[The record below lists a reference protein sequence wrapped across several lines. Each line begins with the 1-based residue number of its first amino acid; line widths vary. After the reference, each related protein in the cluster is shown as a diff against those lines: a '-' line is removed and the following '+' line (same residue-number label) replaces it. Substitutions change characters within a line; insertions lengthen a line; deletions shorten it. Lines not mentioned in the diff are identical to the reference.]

1 MPRGDTVYKKLIL
14 HLYPY
19 WFFFIISGLF
29 FPVMAESSPSGPTA
43 PAVLLPIAA
52 SGIDVVIG
60 GLFQADYR
68 YYTES
73 ERADNRFM
81 IRRAQVELTSQIRPW
96 LKVNLEYEF
105 KNDTIDHLQDTFAE
119 ISFGSHA
126 ARIGHFKKPFGLEQ
140 QSPDAGIC
148 FVERSMGENLSPGRD
163 VGLMLHGAFSKNR
176 LHYAAGLFNAD
187 GDNVGNRSDGRDE
200 PEIIGRLVLAP
211 FADSDM
217 EYLQHL
223 QFGGS
228 GSFAR
233 INLSMLDVKVKTTG
247 MVDTSRNIY
256 VLSNNTK
263 FGVLQ
268 AADTRWRLGAEA
280 AWAWRSMALQGEYI
294 RLTYTDLKPV
304 GNPAM
309 NADFKSW
316 YVNALYFFT
325 GETPSFSGGVLQPI
339 APRRPFDPATGGFG
353 AWGIAIRYARFL
365 GDEQWINPAAFV
377 SVEKA
382 DALTLAVNWILT
394 PMHKIVL
401 DYTCTDLSDPIRVRV
416 HPDGAIDYIDKENVV
431 TIRYTI
437 DI

>member
-1 MPRGDTVYKKLIL
+1 MSQSGMSDNKSASIL
-14 HLYPY
+14 RLYLL
-19 WFFFIISGLF
+19 FFIIFGFS
-29 FPVMAESSPSGPTA
+29 FPEITGAISPTP
-43 PAVLLPIAA
+43 PAAA
-52 SGIDVVIG
+52 VIIPLSPSGIDVGIG

-96 LKVNLEYEF
+96 LMVNLEYEF
-105 KNDTIDHLQDTFAE
+105 KDDTIDYLQDTFAE

-148 FVERSMGENLSPGRD
+148 FAERSMGEYLSPGRD
-163 VGLMLHGAFSKNR
+163 VGLMLHGAFSQKR
-176 LHYAAGLFNAD
+176 IHYAAGLFNAD
-187 GDNVGNRSDGRDE
+187 GDNVGNRSDGRDD
-200 PEIIGRLVLAP
+200 PELVGRLVLAP
-211 FADSDM
+211 FADSSN
-217 EYLQHL
+217 EYLRYL

-233 INLSMLDVKVKTTG
+233 INLSTLNVKVKTTG
-247 MVDTSRNIY
+247 MVDTGRNIY

-263 FGVLQ
+263 FGVPQ

-280 AWAWRSMALQGEYI
+280 AWAWRSMAFQGEYI

-304 GNPAM
+304 GNPPM

-325 GETPSFSGGVLQPI
+325 GETLSFSRGTLQPI
-339 APRRPFDPATGGFG
+339 VPHQPFDPATGGFG

-377 SVEKA
+377 SVKKA
-382 DALTLAVNWILT
+382 DAVSLAVNWVLN
-394 PMHKIVL
+394 PMHKMIL
-401 DYTCTDLSDPIRVRV
+401 DYTYTNLSDPIRVRV

-431 TIRYTI
+431 TIRYAI
-437 DI
+437 DL

>member
-1 MPRGDTVYKKLIL
+1 MFSSSILNREFTSYLRLIL
-14 HLYPY
+14 L
-19 WFFFIISGLF
+19 FLIIFSYYFHEKVDAMSSTPPDSAVIIPLSTSG
-29 FPVMAESSPSGPTA
+29 V
-43 PAVLLPIAA
+43 AVN
-52 SGIDVVIG
+52 IG
-60 GLFQADYR
+60 GLLQADYR

-73 ERADNRFM
+73 ERPDNRFM

-96 LKVNLEYEF
+96 LMVSLEYEF
-105 KNDTIDHLQDTFAE
+105 KDDTIDHLQDTFAE
-119 ISFGSHA
+119 ISFGSYA

-148 FVERSMGENLSPGRD
+148 FAERSIGEYLSPGRD

-187 GDNVGNRSDGRDE
+187 GDNVGNRSDGRDD
-200 PEIIGRLVLAP
+200 PEMVGRLVLAP
-211 FADSDM
+211 FADSSN
-217 EYLQHL
+217 EYLRYL

-233 INLSMLDVKVKTTG
+233 INLSTLDVKVKTTG
-247 MVDTSRNIY
+247 MVDTNRNIY

-280 AWAWRSMALQGEYI
+280 AWAWRSMGFQGEYI

-304 GNPAM
+304 GNPPM
-309 NADFKSW
+309 NANFKSW
-316 YVNALYFFT
+316 YVSALYFFT
-325 GETPSFSGGVLQPI
+325 GETPSFSRGTLQPI
-339 APRRPFDPATGGFG
+339 VPLQPFDPDTGGFG

-365 GDEQWINPAAFV
+365 GDENWINPAAFV

-382 DALTLAVNWILT
+382 DALTLAVNWVLT
-394 PMHKIVL
+394 PMHKIIL
-401 DYTCTDLSDPIRVRV
+401 DYTYTDLSDPIRVRV
-416 HPDGAIDYIDKENVV
+416 HPNGAIDYIDKENVV
-431 TIRYTI
+431 TIRYII
-437 DI
+437 DL